1 MGLWNDLVEV
11 EGDSLVLLVE
21 GGIGGLEG
29 AFCLSLLSGNFSA
42 MNFELVCV
50 QGDFFRLFLHFDIDV
65 DLSLVGP
72 SSAEL

>member
-1 MGLWNDLVEV
+1 MRLWDDLVEV

-21 GGIGGLEG
+21 GGIGGLER
-29 AFCLSLLSGNFSA
+29 AFCLPLLSGNFSA
-42 MNFELVCV
+42 MDFKLMCV
-50 QGDFFRLFLHFDIDV
+50 QGDFFRLLLHFDIDV